1 MISQKG
7 ELTTGINKLL
17 ILGSGS
23 GARKD
28 LLDSVGL
35 TPNKIEIPD
44 VDENLKPNES
54 PQHYVSR
61 VARLK
66 ATAISCDKK
75 SYLITADTTVSVGK
89 RVLIKTSDEV
99 MAKEYLRFLSG
110 RRHNVFTAFCIKH
123 NNVINLKLV
132 KTVLKMR
139 LLTEKEIGAYID
151 SREWVGCAGAYSIQG
166 RAKCFFPFISG
177 CYSNIV
183 GLPLPSLIAKLN
195 AMGFYKNQDE
205 KRISN

>member
-1 MISQKG
+1 MTSQKG
-7 ELTTGINKLL
+7 ELTIDTSKFL

-23 GARKD
+23 SARKK

-44 VDENLKPNES
+44 VDESLKPNER

-66 ATAISCDKK
+66 ATAISCGKQ
-75 SYLITADTTVSVGK
+75 SYLITADTTVSIGR
-89 RVLIKTSDEV
+89 RVLIKTSDE
-99 MAKEYLRFLSG
+99 MIAKEYLRLLSG

-123 NNVINLKLV
+123 DDIISLKLV
-132 KTVLKMR
+132 KTVLKMK
-139 LLTEKEIGAYID
+139 LLTEKEIGAYIE

-177 CYSNIV
+177 CYSNVV
-183 GLPLPSLIAKLN
+183 GLPLPSLISVLR
-195 AMGFYKNQDE
+195 AMKFYK
-205 KRISN
+205 R

>member
-7 ELTTGINKLL
+7 ELTTGTNKLL

-28 LLDSVGL
+28 LLDSAGL
-35 TPNKIEIPD
+35 TPDKIEIPD
-44 VDENLKPNES
+44 VDESLKPNES
-54 PQHYVSR
+54 PRHYVSR

-66 ATAISCDKK
+66 ATAISCGKK

-89 RVLIKTSDEV
+89 RVLTKTSDEIK
-99 MAKEYLRFLSG
+99 AKEYLRLLSG

-123 NNVINLKLV
+123 NDVINLKLV

-139 LLTEKEIGAYID
+139 LLTEKEIREYIE

-166 RAKCFFPFISG
+166 RAKSFFPFISG
-177 CYSNIV
+177 CYSNVV
-183 GLPLPSLIAKLN
+183 GLPLPSLIGILRAK
-195 AMGFYKNQDE
+195 GYYK
-205 KRISN
+205 